1 MCDKTR
7 AQIKTQ
13 MQGNTIH
20 ANSKYV
26 MTKKNH
32 SMWGWQDARKFVAVV
47 CRSSQ
52 DSLKINKFS
61 SKSVKLS
68 TPSFQWVRGPWNPS
82 STSRR
87 RIERT
92 RWALCPAMRIS
103 CDDNI
108 VIQLSYLF
116 QNIVKISLSS
126 KFWRYHTIF
135 NYEILA
141 YFSLTWTCESK
152 INCIIFLWSD
162 MYQQELVYFVQLL
175 CI

>member
-1 MCDKTR
+1 MISFLVITYFLYMCDQTR

-13 MQGNTIH
+13 KQGNTIH

-26 MTKKNH
+26 MTKKWIIQREAGK
-32 SMWGWQDARKFVAVV
+32 MEDARKSVAIA

-52 DSLKINKFS
+52 HPVENSLNKFS

-68 TPSFQWVRGPWNPS
+68 TPSFQWVKGPWNPS

-87 RIERT
+87 RIEKT

-103 CDDNI
+103 CDANI

-126 KFWRYHTIF
+126 KFWNITRYIF
-135 NYEILA
+135 MKYWPILA
-141 YFSLTWTCESK
+141 LHGPVK
-152 INCIIFLWSD
+152 AKLI
-162 MYQQELVYFVQLL
+162 V
-175 CI
+175 